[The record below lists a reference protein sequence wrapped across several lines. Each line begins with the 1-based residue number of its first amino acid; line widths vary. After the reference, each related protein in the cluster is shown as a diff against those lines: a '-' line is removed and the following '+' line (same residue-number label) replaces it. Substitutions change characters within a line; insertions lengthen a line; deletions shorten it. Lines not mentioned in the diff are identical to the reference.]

1 MYEFLKK
8 YVVND
13 VKEEN
18 NEIYIFYP
26 VSESDITDAEK
37 RMGFKFP
44 NSLKQFYREIGYGF
58 MAYGG
63 NNINRIMHPDDIAD
77 YFCDDEVYDYVDKEY
92 YEKDELVF
100 FHISGQDFLTMVYDG
115 KKEGEILCFHRK
127 IADSF
132 EDFISKM
139 YAEPNYF

>member
-44 NSLKQFYREIGYGF
+44 NSLRACSE
-58 MAYGG
+58 
-63 NNINRIMHPDDIAD
+63 
-77 YFCDDEVYDYVDKEY
+77 
-92 YEKDELVF
+92 
-100 FHISGQDFLTMVYDG
+100 S
-115 KKEGEILCFHRK
+115 
-127 IADSF
+127 S
-132 EDFISKM
+132 
-139 YAEPNYF
+139 